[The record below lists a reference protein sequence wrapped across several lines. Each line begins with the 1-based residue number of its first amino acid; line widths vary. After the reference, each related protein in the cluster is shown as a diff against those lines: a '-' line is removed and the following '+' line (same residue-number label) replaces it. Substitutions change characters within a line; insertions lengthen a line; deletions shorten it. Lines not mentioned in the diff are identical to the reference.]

1 LETTKATLL
10 MMMIYYDYEQDLG
23 VTYFYHN
30 DSGELIKGYEQN
42 LYVFYAWADL
52 EFATAKRVKI
62 TDKNYKHLLASGLIT
77 AL

>member
-1 LETTKATLL
+1 
-10 MMMIYYDYEQDLG
+10 MVIYYDYEQGLG
-23 VTYFYHN
+23 VTYFYRN
-30 DSGELIKGYEQN
+30 ENSALIKGYEQN

-77 AL
+77 EL